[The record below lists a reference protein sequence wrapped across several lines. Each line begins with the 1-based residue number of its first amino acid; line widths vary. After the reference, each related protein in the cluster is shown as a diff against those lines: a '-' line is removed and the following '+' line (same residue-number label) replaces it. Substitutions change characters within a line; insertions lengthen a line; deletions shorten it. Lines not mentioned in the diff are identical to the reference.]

1 MRTALILGVTG
12 QTGAYLAQKLVSRN
26 LRVIGSSRNYTEAN
40 LWRLQRLGVD
50 KQIEYISLS
59 LHDTAAIQKTLRT
72 YHPEEIYYLAGPS
85 SVAASFREPMVAMDQ
100 IFQPIVSF
108 LETLKESN
116 SSAHFINAASTDC
129 FGSQPG
135 IVLDE
140 TSALKPLSPYAVAKS
155 AALWTVRNYRDSFG
169 VRASNGILTNH
180 ESPLRGS
187 EFVTQKIITGLRD
200 IADGKKHTL
209 TLGSTS
215 ISRDW
220 LWAGDVADALSTV
233 AGASE
238 PGDFVIASGK
248 SATIQEF
255 VRLAC
260 RKLGLVPEEV
270 VQQDNSLFRPSEIE
284 RIALSPSKMK
294 NKFGWS
300 VRYSLENLVDALIEG
315 NIGPEL

>member
-59 LHDTAAIQKTLRT
+59 LHDAAAIQKTLKT

-129 FGSQPG
+129 FGNQPG

-200 IADGKKHTL
+200 IADGKNTHLLWVQLRFHETGYGQVMLPTHFQLWREPPSQETL
-209 TLGSTS
+209 SSLLAKVPRFKSS
-215 ISRDW
+215 SDW
-220 LWAGDVADALSTV
+220 LA
-233 AGASE
+233 AS
-238 PGDFVIASGK
+238 
-248 SATIQEF
+248 
-255 VRLAC
+255 
-260 RKLGLVPEEV
+260 
-270 VQQDNSLFRPSEIE
+270 
-284 RIALSPSKMK
+284 
-294 NKFGWS
+294 
-300 VRYSLENLVDALIEG
+300 
-315 NIGPEL
+315 